1 MTMLDCGNFSSKSSG
16 DYSLTG
22 NLQTFLKGDQMKIN
36 FYPSV
41 GEICRLKRGRLNI
54 SQQELSMRSGISH
67 QTISAIENDRRIPS
81 LKTLKKLANALD
93 LKADERD
100 AFIDAMIN
108 KTRQALIGG
117 EK

>member
-1 MTMLDCGNFSSKSSG
+1 
-16 DYSLTG
+16 
-22 NLQTFLKGDQMKIN
+22 MKIN
-36 FYPSV
+36 FIHTI

-54 SQQELSMRSGISH
+54 SQVQLSVLSGVSH
-67 QTISAIENDRRIPS
+67 QTISAIENDRRVPS